1 MIFQQIGR
9 QKGKNIRW
17 VQSLWIKELGREGCD
32 IHLEN
37 TDSETNDEGED
48 RDEFFKFGQ
57 AGFEV

>member
-9 QKGKNIRW
+9 QEENNTRW
-17 VQSLWIKELGREGCD
+17 LQSLWIKELRREGCD

-37 TDSETNDEGED
+37 TESETNEEED